1 MSTAR
6 AVQVLFGGT
15 FDPVHIGHLRVA
27 LEARELLVADEVRFI
42 PTGDPRHRAPPTF
55 DAATRAGWIEAA
67 INGVPGF
74 AVERCEIERQGPS
87 YTIDTLR
94 ELRGRVGPE
103 TALVFLLGLDQL
115 AKLDQWQGWRELT
128 EHAHLGVLNRPVEDV
143 LPAVVRAFLAEHQ
156 RPLAAV
162 REAPAGAIV
171 DLSITQLKLSSSD
184 IRARWRA
191 GLDLRWLVPEPVR
204 AALAERVAD
213 PDTGRRVR

>member
-1 MSTAR
+1 MSASRPLT
-6 AVQVLFGGT
+6 VLFGGT

-27 LEARELLVADEVRFI
+27 LEARELLAADEVRFI

-67 INGVPGF
+67 IAGVPGF

-94 ELRGRVGPE
+94 ELRGRVGPDA
-103 TALVFLLGLDQL
+103 ALVFLLGLDQL
-115 AKLDQWQGWRELT
+115 AKLDQWQCWRELT

-143 LPAVVRAFLAEHQ
+143 LPPVVREFLADRR
-156 RPLAAV
+156 RPLTAV
-162 REAPAGAIV
+162 RDAPAGAIV
-171 DLSITQLKLSSSD
+171 DVSITQLKLSSSD

-204 AALAERVAD
+204 AALAQRAV
-213 PDTGRRVR
+213 G

>member
-27 LEARELLVADEVRFI
+27 LEARELLGAAEVRFI

-67 INGVPGF
+67 IAGVAGF
-74 AVERCEIERQGPS
+74 AVDRCEIERDGPS

-94 ELRGRVGPE
+94 QLRAAAGPD
-103 TALVFLLGLDQL
+103 TALVFLLGIDQL
-115 AKLDQWQGWRELT
+115 AKLDQWQGWQELT
-128 EHAHLGVLNRPVEDV
+128 EHAHLGVLNRPVEGQ
-143 LPAVVRAFLAEHQ
+143 LPAAVQAFLAERQ
-156 RPLAAV
+156 RGLAAV

-184 IRARWRA
+184 VRARWRA

-204 AALAERVAD
+204 AALAVQA
-213 PDTGRRVR
+213 TG